1 MSRSPA
7 AASCGTAATAEA
19 NGLSIRTFLQLRPV
33 HSTPFAV
40 MTSLAPGAV
49 PATASPDQTSA
60 EGHGEGAA
68 HHDVR
73 MFGLATFLVADG
85 MTFAGF
91 FAAYLTFRAVNPL
104 PAGSNYELELV
115 LPTINTVLLVIS
127 SFTFHR
133 AGRRLLGGDNAA
145 ARRWLL
151 LTAGLGAAFLAGQMV
166 EYFNLPFGLTDNLF
180 ASTFYA
186 LTGFHGLH
194 VTLGVICI
202 AIVWLQSRPGGRVQ
216 ASEPFGLEAAELYWH
231 FVDGI
236 WVVLYGLLYLL

>member
-1 MSRSPA
+1 
-7 AASCGTAATAEA
+7 
-19 NGLSIRTFLQLRPV
+19 
-33 HSTPFAV
+33 
-40 MTSLAPGAV
+40 MTSLQSDSVAQEAN
-49 PATASPDQTSA
+49 AT
-60 EGHGEGAA
+60 EHGHADGHAD
-68 HHDVR
+68 HR
-73 MFGLATFLVADG
+73 IFGLATFLVADG

-104 PAGSNYELELV
+104 PEGSTYELELL
-115 LPTINTVLLVIS
+115 LPSLNTVLLLVS

-133 AGRRLLGGDNAA
+133 AGKACRASQLGA
-145 ARRWLL
+145 ARTWLL
-151 LTAGLGAAFLAGQMV
+151 VTGALGAAFLAGQMV
-166 EYFNLPFGLTDNLF
+166 EYFTLPFGLTDNLF

-202 AIVWLQSRPGGRVQ
+202 AIVALQTRVGGRIT
-216 ASEPFGLEAAELYWH
+216 ASDHFGLEAAELYWH

>member
-1 MSRSPA
+1 
-7 AASCGTAATAEA
+7 
-19 NGLSIRTFLQLRPV
+19 
-33 HSTPFAV
+33 
-40 MTSLAPGAV
+40 MTSLAPGSPNPTGAAV
-49 PATASPDQTSA
+49 SAEPTNQAHGTSA
-60 EGHGEGAA
+60 HAADDHGGHVDA
-68 HHDVR
+68 R
-73 MFGLATFLVADG
+73 LFGLATFLVADG

-104 PAGSNYELELV
+104 PADSSYELELI
-115 LPTINTVLLVIS
+115 LPTINTALLVIS

-133 AGRRLLGGDNAA
+133 AGSNLRAGKQGACRSWLLGTVA
-145 ARRWLL
+145 
-151 LTAGLGAAFLAGQMV
+151 LGVAFLAGQMV

-202 AIVWLQSRPGGRVQ
+202 LIVWWQARQGGRISQ
-216 ASEPFGLEAAELYWH
+216 QDHFGLEAAELYWH

-236 WVVLYGLLYLL
+236 WVVLYGILYLL

>member
-1 MSRSPA
+1 MES
-7 AASCGTAATAEA
+7 G
-19 NGLSIRTFLQLRPV
+19 
-33 HSTPFAV
+33 
-40 MTSLAPGAV
+40 
-49 PATASPDQTSA
+49 
-60 EGHGEGAA
+60 GHGGGEA
-68 HHDVR
+68 HADAR
-73 MFGLATFLVADG
+73 LFGLATFLVADG

-104 PAGSNYELELV
+104 PSGSNYELELL
-115 LPTINTVLLVIS
+115 LPSINTALLIIS

-133 AGRRLLGGDNAA
+133 AGRA
-145 ARRWLL
+145 L
-151 LTAGLGAAFLAGQMV
+151 LTSRVNDCRLWLGVSAGLGIAFLAGQMF
-166 EYFNLPFGLTDNLF
+166 EYFHLPFGLTENLF

-202 AIVWLQSRPGGRVQ
+202 LVVLSQVGSSGKVS
-216 ASEPFGLEAAELYWH
+216 ASSPFGLEAAELYWH